1 MAEAGLT
8 TAVEETLLGI
18 GTFQGNKLVAAS
30 AGAYAGTAG
39 RKMTQHAFLSEMG
52 V

>member
-18 GTFQGNKLVAAS
+18 GTFQGNKLAAS